1 MLKAV
6 DWSSRGLLYL
16 VVAAAPLP
24 FGAIEPLWTGLFLIP
39 VALSCLSAPW
49 GRVLQSLR
57 RPAAWIVL
65 SLLVV
70 LAVTLLQFL
79 PDPWGIAPDP
89 IWAAVAPQ
97 IDRTLPPRASG
108 IAALPWDTL
117 GPSLLFALT
126 ALRALPIG
134 LDREAATRL
143 FQVIAWSGLLY
154 AGIGIVQLELEPDRV
169 LWATKTA
176 YVGNLTGTFVNR
188 NTAATYFGSVAVL
201 WLVLALRAW
210 SGSTRLRRRL
220 WRATTIAGCLACLA
234 AVTLTGSRAGLVLTM
249 AALALTLILLLPSYV
264 TVRRYRKRIALGAVV
279 AGLALIETWGGQVG
293 QRVQSHGFADPGRL
307 EMYRI
312 ALAMVADRPWLGH
325 GAGSFEAAFPPYRGE
340 ALGMFGVWDI
350 AHSTPLEIAVEWG
363 VPVLV
368 VLCALW
374 GAAIVS
380 LWRVCRNRGRGRDRS
395 VVVAALSVGGLGTL
409 HSMVD
414 FSLQIP
420 GYAVVFAAI
429 VGCGLGRSRRL
440 SVDRPA
446 PGQPPVPARVGAEAP
461 SAAPA

>member
-1 MLKAV
+1 
-6 DWSSRGLLYL
+6 
-16 VVAAAPLP
+16 
-24 FGAIEPLWTGLFLIP
+24 
-39 VALSCLSAPW
+39 
-49 GRVLQSLR
+49 
-57 RPAAWIVL
+57 
-65 SLLVV
+65 
-70 LAVTLLQFL
+70 
-79 PDPWGIAPDP
+79 
-89 IWAAVAPQ
+89 
-97 IDRTLPPRASG
+97 
-108 IAALPWDTL
+108 
-117 GPSLLFALT
+117 
-126 ALRALPIG
+126 
-134 LDREAATRL
+134 
-143 FQVIAWSGLLY
+143 
-154 AGIGIVQLELEPDRV
+154 
-169 LWATKTA
+169 
-176 YVGNLTGTFVNR
+176 
-188 NTAATYFGSVAVL
+188 
-201 WLVLALRAW
+201 
-210 SGSTRLRRRL
+210 
-220 WRATTIAGCLACLA
+220 
-234 AVTLTGSRAGLVLTM
+234 VTLTGSRAGLVLTM